1 MLQRTEGIVLKTS
14 LFGEADLIVTYLTKD
29 FGIFKAFAK
38 SPRKTRS
45 KFGSSLE
52 PLTYS
57 KISFWGKENS
67 SLPRLVQS
75 DIVHPFHSLR
85 SSLHCFLKVSEI
97 CEVTLHFVPE
107 RDGGDSACSLL
118 LNTLHL
124 LEQDCSAGLLILF
137 YKLKLLE
144 MAGFLPSLN
153 ACGRCGKAGN
163 AFYLSHGT
171 VLCIRCAKDPYAAQN
186 LSPAVTSLCL
196 NLLCWDM
203 NKLNRIKPAEKIV
216 QELTVLVDE
225 HINYVTERRIRTKT
239 FISPG
244 IRP

>member
-1 MLQRTEGIVLKTS
+1 MLQRTEGIVLKTNP
-14 LFGEADLIVTYLTKD
+14 FGEADLIVTHLTRD
-29 FGIFKAFAK
+29 FGILKTFAK

-75 DIVHPFHSLR
+75 DIVHTFHSLR

-97 CEVTLHFVPE
+97 FEITLHFVPE
-107 RDGGDSACSLL
+107 RDGGNSVCPLL
-118 LNTLHL
+118 LNTLRV
-124 LEQDCSAGLLILF
+124 LEGDCRAGLLILF

-144 MAGFLPSLN
+144 IAGYLPGLN
-153 ACGRCGKAGN
+153 ACGRCGKSGN

-171 VLCIRCAKDPYAAQN
+171 VLCSRCAKDPHPAHS
-186 LSPAVTSLCL
+186 LSPAVISLCL

-216 QELTVLVDE
+216 QELSAVIDE
-225 HINYVTERRIRTKT
+225 HIKYITERRLRTKM
-239 FISPG
+239 FISP
-244 IRP
+244 